1 MKIYKALFIT
11 LIAITFFG
19 CKSSDN
25 TPVLEISQASL
36 TNVNAEGETRSLAL
50 STSGAWTATTS
61 SDWLTISPT
70 SGEKDATLQITVNA
84 NKTWIARQD
93 SIILKM
99 GDLKKTISIAQNVK
113 TDMDDNY
120 EYEIPLNIILLEY
133 NGKQLATD
141 SRIKLVI
148 AQLNQ
153 LYKNSGTNIQFT
165 VANISHNSVL
175 TSTIDSQKD
184 IQADKRGGT
193 YFNMMKDPNLY
204 INIFIHTMPDNAQF
218 AGMSVFP
225 ITTATQ
231 PIESNNMFEVTKT
244 YPITFNQIDQV
255 IAICFNSIIVN
266 LDPPDQDAMS
276 WTMAHEIG
284 HYLGLFHVFGE
295 NTTDPCIDT
304 DCCTD
309 TRTYNRSN
317 YETWLTTQRKNGVTD
332 DTALSARTT
341 CDGIAYT
348 AKNFMDYN
356 WCLNTEFSTQQLA
369 RMRHIL
375 YYSPLIPG
383 PKKPQATTRA
393 EEGWIYSKPFK
404 YVVDHLRNR

>member
-1 MKIYKALFIT
+1 MKISKAL
-11 LIAITFFG
+11 LLPLLAITFFG

-25 TPVLEISQASL
+25 TPILEISQSSL
-36 TNVNAEGETRSLAL
+36 TDVSADGETRSLAL

-61 SDWLTISPT
+61 SDWLAISPT
-70 SGEKDATLQITVNA
+70 SGDKDATLQITVNA

-113 TDMDDNY
+113 TDVDDNY

-141 SRIKLVI
+141 SRIKTI
-148 AQLNQ
+148 ITQLNI
-153 LYKNSGTNIQFT
+153 LYKKSGTNIQFT
-165 VANISHNSVL
+165 AANISHNSVQA
-175 TSTIDSQKD
+175 STVDAEKD

-204 INIFIHTMPDNAQF
+204 INIFIHNMPSSSDIV
-218 AGMSVFP
+218 GLSSFP
-225 ITTATQ
+225 VVTKAY
-231 PIESNNMFEVTKT
+231 PLESNNNFEETST
-244 YPITFNQIDQV
+244 YPITFDQINQV
-255 IAICFNSIIVN
+255 RAICFNSDIIN
-266 LDPPDQDAMS
+266 IDPSYQDAMS

-284 HYLGLFHVFGE
+284 HYLGLLHVFGE
-295 NTTDPCIDT
+295 DENDPCLDT

-309 TRTYNRSN
+309 TYTYDRIT
-317 YETWLTTQRKNGVTD
+317 YVKWLNQQRANNVTD
-332 DTALSARTT
+332 DTALSARTSCSGVT
-341 CDGIAYT
+341 YT
-348 AKNFMDYN
+348 AKNFMDYS
-356 WCLNTEFSTQQLA
+356 WCLNTEFSAQQLA

-383 PKKPQATTRA
+383 PKKPQATTRS
-393 EEGWIYSKPFK
+393 EEGWSYNKPVK
-404 YVVDHLRNR
+404 YAVDYLRNR